1 MKIKKDFSPV
11 TITLEYKE
19 DVELFRSFM
28 MIVMKKEQSGF
39 CGYQRDP
46 SERYRKAEYLLNM
59 LEHY

>member
-19 DVELFRSFM
+19 DVELFKSFM
-28 MIVMKKEQSGF
+28 MIVMKKEREGLLQF
-39 CGYQRDP
+39 RRDP

-59 LEHY
+59 LEHS